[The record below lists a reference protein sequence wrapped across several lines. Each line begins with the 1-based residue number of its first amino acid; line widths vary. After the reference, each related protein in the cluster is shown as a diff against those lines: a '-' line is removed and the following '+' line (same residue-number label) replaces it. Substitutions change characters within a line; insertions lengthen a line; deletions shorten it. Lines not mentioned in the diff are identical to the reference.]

1 MRRAERRTSLV
12 QATATAFTR
21 AGFQATSMDDVAA
34 EAGVTRLIVYRHFD
48 SKEELYHAVLEQVSG
63 HLVEALDQQ
72 SGLLPADT
80 GTGGRVVGAMLA
92 VARRNPDGFRLLWV
106 HARHEPAF
114 ADYTAEIRR
123 GAVAFAGRGAGPSDA
138 PGAEPL
144 HRWSVDFM
152 VTAAVESV
160 LGWLEH
166 RGRGARRRLRGP
178 GHRGLRGMIVAWAG
192 AGTGAGTADQVT
204 TAGAGAPPRPGG

>member
-1 MRRAERRTSLV
+1 MRRAERRTSLL
-12 QATATAFTR
+12 QAAATAFAR
-21 AGFQATSMDDVAA
+21 AGYQATSMDDVAA

-48 SKEELYHAVLEQVSG
+48 SKEELYRAVLEQVSG

-72 SGLLPADT
+72 SDLLPADT

-106 HARHEPAF
+106 HARREPAF
-114 ADYTAEIRR
+114 ADYAAEIRR
-123 GAVAFAGRGAGPSDA
+123 GAVAFAEELAGPNA

-166 RGRGARRRLRGP
+166 GDAAHDDDFVALATE
-178 GHRGLRGMIVAWAG
+178 GLRGMIVAWAG
-192 AGTGAGTADQVT
+192 AGTGAGDQVT
-204 TAGAGAPPRPGG
+204 TAAGGAPPRPAG

>member
-12 QATATAFTR
+12 QAAAAAFAR
-21 AGFQATSMDDVAA
+21 AGFQGTSMDDVAA
-34 EAGVTRLIVYRHFD
+34 EAGVTRLIVYRHFE
-48 SKEELYHAVLEQVSG
+48 SKEELYRAVLEQVSE

-72 SGLLPADT
+72 SGLLAADT

-92 VARRNPDGFRLLWV
+92 VARQNPDGFRLLWV
-106 HARHEPAF
+106 HARREPAF
-114 ADYTAEIRR
+114 ADYAAEIRR
-123 GAVAFAGRGAGPSDA
+123 GAVAFAEELAGPNA

-166 RGRGARRRLRGP
+166 GEAAYDDDFVALATE
-178 GHRGLRGMIVAWAG
+178 GLRGMIVAWAG
-192 AGTGAGTADQVT
+192 AGTRAGAGGRVT
-204 TAGAGAPPRPGG
+204 TAGAGAPPPPAG

>member
-12 QATATAFTR
+12 QAAATAFAR

-48 SKEELYHAVLEQVSG
+48 SKEELYRAVLEQVSG

-106 HARHEPAF
+106 HARREPAF
-114 ADYTAEIRR
+114 ADYAAEIRR
-123 GAVAFAGRGAGPSDA
+123 GAVAFAEELAGPNA

-166 RGRGARRRLRGP
+166 GDAAHDDDFVALATE
-178 GHRGLRGMIVAWAG
+178 GLRGMIVAWAG
-192 AGTGAGTADQVT
+192 AGTGAGAGDRVT
-204 TAGAGAPPRPGG
+204 TAAAGAPPRPAG